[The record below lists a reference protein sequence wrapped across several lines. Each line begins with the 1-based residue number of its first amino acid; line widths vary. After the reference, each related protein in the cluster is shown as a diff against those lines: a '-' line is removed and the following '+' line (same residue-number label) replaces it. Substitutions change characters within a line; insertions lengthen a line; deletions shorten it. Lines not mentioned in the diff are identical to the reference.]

1 MKKDYKLYNLIFP
14 TYILL
19 YLSLPA
25 LAISIVGN
33 FIIDSVLI
41 IIISLLIYRKVD
53 KKFYLH
59 SVFVAF
65 FIGFI
70 SDFFCALLCLFF
82 DFRVSGQY
90 EMQRYVVYGVIFS
103 AFLIFIFN
111 YFITFSRFGFNKTQQ
126 VLSALSFAVI
136 TAPYTFFLPNDI
148 FY

>member
-70 SDFFCALLCLFF
+70 SDFFGALLCLFF

-103 AFLIFIFN
+103 AFLIFIF
-111 YFITFSRFGFNKTQQ
+111 T
-126 VLSALSFAVI
+126 VWL
-136 TAPYTFFLPNDI
+136 
-148 FY
+148 